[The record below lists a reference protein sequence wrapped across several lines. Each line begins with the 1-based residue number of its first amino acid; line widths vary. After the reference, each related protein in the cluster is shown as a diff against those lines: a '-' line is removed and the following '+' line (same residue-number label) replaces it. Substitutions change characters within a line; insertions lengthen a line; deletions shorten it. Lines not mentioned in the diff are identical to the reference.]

1 MHNNKN
7 RLLIFSFIIIAAF
20 IFTGC
25 KSFDEIKVKLGVKN
39 NDFEYIKQGRIKK
52 IIIQSTRDKSFRF
65 VVTDEIAIK
74 DLYDILS
81 TSKEVSTASTLES
94 DYIFEMY
101 EGVDKVHKFSY
112 IAGLDEKDG
121 ANLYS
126 ADKSYI
132 VSKRIDND
140 IIQNF
145 WNIRKPLDFKTVY
158 YDILSRVVHNDKF
171 RSFRALGVR
180 SGYFEKENEN
190 ILILKTG
197 LKFLKSGTYI
207 IESNFKIINKDIDD
221 INRLY
226 ISYIQNNK
234 TRYKSPYITNFYKNE
249 DNKMEFKWSSLMRFD
264 IKSTDTLDINVCDE
278 GIIELKDIFKSF
290 TNSSIEIYYI
300 DYLGL
305 P

>member
-7 RLLIFSFIIIAAF
+7 RFLIFSFIIIAAF

-25 KSFDEIKVKLGVKN
+25 KSFDGIKVKLGVKN

-81 TSKEVSTASTLES
+81 TSKEVSKASTLES

-158 YDILSRVVHNDKF
+158 YDSILKVLDKYVNGDVKNKRIALDISEDNGVTKFILSTDLESFKSQLLNKYNTVLLKDKNTDYDV
-171 RSFRALGVR
+171 LINVKTE
-180 SGYFEKENEN
+180 GYKATIYKSSITIKNSAIEKEKKYYVVAKYDAGLWN
-190 ILILKTG
+190 IETFEDKKPN
-197 LKFLKSGTYI
+197 KF
-207 IESNFKIINKDIDD
+207 
-221 INRLY
+221 
-226 ISYIQNNK
+226 
-234 TRYKSPYITNFYKNE
+234 
-249 DNKMEFKWSSLMRFD
+249 
-264 IKSTDTLDINVCDE
+264 
-278 GIIELKDIFKSF
+278 
-290 TNSSIEIYYI
+290 
-300 DYLGL
+300 
-305 P
+305 

>member
-1 MHNNKN
+1 MHKNKN

-25 KSFDEIKVKLGVKN
+25 KSFDGIKVKLGMKN

-74 DLYDILS
+74 DLYEILS
-81 TSKEVSTASTLES
+81 TSKEVSEKSTLDS

-101 EGVDKVHKFSY
+101 EGVNKVYKFNY

-126 ADKSYI
+126 GDKSYI

-145 WNIRKPLDFKTVY
+145 WNIRKPIDFKTVY
-158 YDILSRVVHNDKF
+158 YDSISKVLDKHIKNNVKVDDKGKKIGIDISEDSTVAKFVLSTDLESFKSKSLNDYN
-171 RSFRALGVR
+171 AV
-180 SGYFEKENEN
+180 
-190 ILILKTG
+190 LIEGEATDYDMLLKV
-197 LKFLKSGTYI
+197 
-207 IESNFKIINKDIDD
+207 
-221 INRLY
+221 
-226 ISYIQNNK
+226 K
-234 TRYKSPYITNFYKNE
+234 TEGYKSTIYKSSITVKN
-249 DNKMEFKWSSLMRFD
+249 SLSD
-264 IKSTDTLDINVCDE
+264 KEKIYYVIAKYDK
-278 GIIELKDIFKSF
+278 GIW
-290 TNSSIEIYYI
+290 NIEIYE
-300 DYLGL
+300 DKK
-305 P
+305 PDKF

>member
-20 IFTGC
+20 MFTGC
-25 KSFDEIKVKLGVKN
+25 KSFDGIKVKLGVKN

-81 TSKEVSTASTLES
+81 TSKEVSKASTLES

-158 YDILSRVVHNDKF
+158 YDSILKVLDKYVNGDVKNKRIALDISEDNGVTKFILSTDLESFKSQLLNKYNTVLLKDKNTDYDV
-171 RSFRALGVR
+171 LIKVKTE
-180 SGYFEKENEN
+180 GYKATIYKSSITIKNSAIEKEKKYYVVAKYDAGSWN
-190 ILILKTG
+190 IETFEDKKPS
-197 LKFLKSGTYI
+197 KF
-207 IESNFKIINKDIDD
+207 
-221 INRLY
+221 
-226 ISYIQNNK
+226 
-234 TRYKSPYITNFYKNE
+234 
-249 DNKMEFKWSSLMRFD
+249 
-264 IKSTDTLDINVCDE
+264 
-278 GIIELKDIFKSF
+278 
-290 TNSSIEIYYI
+290 
-300 DYLGL
+300 
-305 P
+305 

>member
-1 MHNNKN
+1 MHKNKN
-7 RLLIFSFIIIAAF
+7 KLIIFSFIIIAAF

-25 KSFDEIKVKLGVKN
+25 TSFDKVKVKLGLKN

-74 DLYDILS
+74 DLYEILS
-81 TSKEVSTASTLES
+81 TSKEVSEKSTLDS

-101 EGVDKVHKFSY
+101 EGVNKVYKFNY

-145 WNIRKPLDFKTVY
+145 WNIRKPIDFKTVY
-158 YDILSRVVHNDKF
+158 YDSISKVLDNYIKGDGKGKKILLDISQDNEAAKFILSTDLELFKSQLLNKYNTVLIKNKNTKYDVLINIKTEGYKATIYK
-171 RSFRALGVR
+171 SSVTITNALN
-180 SGYFEKENEN
+180 EKEKKYYVVAKYEN
-190 ILILKTG
+190 G
-197 LKFLKSGTYI
+197 SWN
-207 IESNFKIINKDIDD
+207 IETFEDKKPSNF
-221 INRLY
+221 
-226 ISYIQNNK
+226 
-234 TRYKSPYITNFYKNE
+234 
-249 DNKMEFKWSSLMRFD
+249 
-264 IKSTDTLDINVCDE
+264 
-278 GIIELKDIFKSF
+278 
-290 TNSSIEIYYI
+290 
-300 DYLGL
+300 
-305 P
+305 

>member
-7 RLLIFSFIIIAAF
+7 RFLIFSFIIIAAF

-25 KSFDEIKVKLGVKN
+25 KSFDGIKVKLGVKN

-81 TSKEVSTASTLES
+81 TSKEVSKASTLES

-158 YDILSRVVHNDKF
+158 YDSILKVLDKYVNGDVKNKRIALDISEDNGVTKFILSTDLESFKSQLLNKYNTVLLKDKNTDYDVLINVKTEGYKATIYKSSITIKNSAIEKEKKYYVVAKYDAGLWNIETFEDKKPDKF
-171 RSFRALGVR
+171 
-180 SGYFEKENEN
+180 
-190 ILILKTG
+190 
-197 LKFLKSGTYI
+197 
-207 IESNFKIINKDIDD
+207 
-221 INRLY
+221 
-226 ISYIQNNK
+226 
-234 TRYKSPYITNFYKNE
+234 
-249 DNKMEFKWSSLMRFD
+249 
-264 IKSTDTLDINVCDE
+264 
-278 GIIELKDIFKSF
+278 
-290 TNSSIEIYYI
+290 
-300 DYLGL
+300 
-305 P
+305 

>member
-7 RLLIFSFIIIAAF
+7 KLLIFSFIIIVAF

-25 KSFDEIKVKLGVKN
+25 KSFDKIKVKLGVKN

-81 TSKEVSTASTLES
+81 TSKEVSKASTLES

-145 WNIRKPLDFKTVY
+145 WNIRKPIDFKTVY
-158 YDILSRVVHNDKF
+158 YDSILKVLDKYVNGDVKNKRIALDISEDNGVTKFILSTDLE
-171 RSFRALGVR
+171 SFKGQLLNNYNTVLLKEKNTKYDVLIKVKTE
-180 SGYFEKENEN
+180 GYKATIYKSSITIKNSAIEKEKKYYVVAKYDKGLWN
-190 ILILKTG
+190 IETFEDKKPN
-197 LKFLKSGTYI
+197 KF
-207 IESNFKIINKDIDD
+207 
-221 INRLY
+221 
-226 ISYIQNNK
+226 
-234 TRYKSPYITNFYKNE
+234 
-249 DNKMEFKWSSLMRFD
+249 
-264 IKSTDTLDINVCDE
+264 
-278 GIIELKDIFKSF
+278 
-290 TNSSIEIYYI
+290 
-300 DYLGL
+300 
-305 P
+305 

>member
-1 MHNNKN
+1 MHKNKN
-7 RLLIFSFIIIAAF
+7 KLLIFSFIIIAAF

-25 KSFDEIKVKLGVKN
+25 KSLDDFKVKLGVKN

-74 DLYDILS
+74 DLYEILS
-81 TSKEVSTASTLES
+81 SSKEVSEKSTLES

-101 EGVDKVHKFSY
+101 ESIDKVHKFNY

-145 WNIRKPLDFKTVY
+145 WNIRKPIDFKTVY
-158 YDILSRVVHNDKF
+158 YDSISKVLDKYVVGDVKGKKIGLDVSEDNSVAKFVLSTDLESFRSHLLSDYNTVLLKSKSEDCDALMVVKTEGYKATVYKSSVTIKTALSEKEKVYYVVAKYEKGLWNIETFEDKKPDKF
-171 RSFRALGVR
+171 
-180 SGYFEKENEN
+180 
-190 ILILKTG
+190 
-197 LKFLKSGTYI
+197 
-207 IESNFKIINKDIDD
+207 
-221 INRLY
+221 
-226 ISYIQNNK
+226 
-234 TRYKSPYITNFYKNE
+234 
-249 DNKMEFKWSSLMRFD
+249 
-264 IKSTDTLDINVCDE
+264 
-278 GIIELKDIFKSF
+278 
-290 TNSSIEIYYI
+290 
-300 DYLGL
+300 
-305 P
+305 

>member
-1 MHNNKN
+1 MIKNKN
-7 RLLIFSFIIIAAF
+7 KFIIFSFIIIAAF

-74 DLYDILS
+74 DLYEILS
-81 TSKEVSTASTLES
+81 SSKEVNEKSTLES

-101 EGVDKVHKFSY
+101 EGVDKVHKFNY

-126 ADKSYI
+126 EDKSYI

-145 WNIRKPLDFKTVY
+145 WNIRKPIDFKTVY
-158 YDILSRVVHNDKF
+158 YDSILKVLDKYIKDDGKGKKILLDISEDNEVAKFILSTD
-171 RSFRALGVR
+171 L
-180 SGYFEKENEN
+180 
-190 ILILKTG
+190 
-197 LKFLKSGTYI
+197 
-207 IESNFKIINKDIDD
+207 ES
-221 INRLY
+221 
-226 ISYIQNNK
+226 
-234 TRYKSPYITNFYKNE
+234 
-249 DNKMEFKWSSLMRFD
+249 
-264 IKSTDTLDINVCDE
+264 
-278 GIIELKDIFKSF
+278 FKSKVAK
-290 TNSSIEIYYI
+290 
-300 DYLGL
+300 
-305 P
+305 